1 MRSTTFV
8 CNSVAFVQLND
19 DDGSGEI
26 SGPVC
31 SNASP
36 NERVFMG
43 RSCPF
48 FPPIFY
54 DALESWDDRETSWL
68 LCVPVLFSSRLEWT
82 TASSTQTIFLSPV
95 VFIARLKGELDEIRR
110 TKWKEQFSFIFF
122 IFILLWSFLLSSYS
136 HFSPICTVT
145 VVFDRTQEKKNTRR
159 IVQLQAR
166 NKINFFLW
174 ERSNKIRIKEEHLL
188 TIFHYLILFFSS
200 FALWSGSTTNI
211 VTVVLFFLL
220 KVRFWKDVSLAL
232 AATQQKHSPSSQNTQ
247 IVSHTFYR

>member
-1 MRSTTFV
+1 MTGAVDRTSRGCLAICWICNVASAASNSPWSTRRSIPTTAKWWVIILSNANVIKQTSLVDQIYNVRSTTFV

-48 FPPIFY
+48 FPPISY

-166 NKINFFLW
+166 NKIIFFCG
-174 ERSNKIRIKEEHLL
+174 KGATK
-188 TIFHYLILFFSS
+188 F
-200 FALWSGSTTNI
+200 
-211 VTVVLFFLL
+211 VL
-220 KVRFWKDVSLAL
+220 KR
-232 AATQQKHSPSSQNTQ
+232 NT
-247 IVSHTFYR
+247 R